1 MRALSLFQ
9 LRIAGYGLLLIGVIN
24 LVLRAGFSASGIASA
39 SGRLSLA
46 HGLAGFAPWLL
57 LSLALIYV
65 QGNRLRRRPEDL
77 PLTLMQRLLLPL
89 VVGYL
94 LLIPLMVRDAVV
106 FDRGLQGQINSQV
119 AMFRSGGKQLQER
132 LSPLNTPQEV
142 VGVLRQYPNL
152 SVQVDPSESVAT
164 IRQKLAKAIQSGE
177 ASLRERLEGLRRSRA
192 EGLTQTTLQSSLI
205 CLVVALG
212 MAALRLQNLAL
223 IQRSG
228 HRPSNYFGQDL
239 IPIRVRSGRG
249 QGRRGRQGKF
259 DQAFHQGWM
268 AEDDAEPEVSGSARR
283 S

>member
-24 LVLRAGFSASGIASA
+24 LVLKAGFSASGIATA
-39 SGRLSLA
+39 PGRLSLA

-77 PLTLMQRLLLPL
+77 PLTLMQRLMLPL

-94 LLIPLMVRDAVV
+94 MLIPLMVRDAVA
-106 FDRGLQGQINSQV
+106 FDRSLQGQIDTQV
-119 AMFRSGGKQLQER
+119 AFFRSGGKQLQER
-132 LSPLNTPQEV
+132 LSPLNNPQDV
-142 VGVLRQYPNL
+142 VRVLRQYPNL
-152 SVQVDPSESVAT
+152 SVEVDPSESAGT
-164 IRQKLAKAIQSGE
+164 IRQKLTEALQVGE
-177 ASLRERLEGLRRSRA
+177 ARLRERLIAMRRSRA

-228 HRPSNYFGQDL
+228 HALNNYFGQDL
-239 IPIRVRSGRG
+239 MPVRVRSGRG
-249 QGRRGRQGKF
+249 QARKSRIQEAF
-259 DQAFHQGWM
+259 DQGWM
-268 AEDDAEPEVSGSARR
+268 VEDGAEPEVSGSARR